1 MQTLLEPSQGTRA
14 NPCAALESNQRIL
27 IVDDNSAIRD
37 DFQKILCAKTENAE
51 FNAAVEGLF
60 ADGPKAKAHRTE
72 FELGF
77 ASQGEEALEMIREAL
92 KKGDRYA
99 MAFMDVRM
107 PPGWDG
113 VETTLKLWEVDPDIQ
128 IVICTAYSDYSWEE
142 MLEIIPRP
150 EQLLILKKPFD
161 AIEVLQLAQALTY
174 KWSLLQASRRNGEQL
189 SRLVNERTLEL
200 KRTIGL
206 LETEMAAHKA
216 ANARFE
222 TICEVSP
229 LGIFMMDEQQR
240 MVYANKALLYGRYAD
255 QLPVMDWENAI
266 HPDDREDMRAEWS
279 AIKQTGKPFRATR
292 RYNLKDGNVIWGN
305 VTVAP
310 VWKEGRLSGYMGIL
324 EDITEKKR
332 RDEQL
337 IHSQRMES
345 IGTLASGVAH
355 DLNNILAPI
364 LMAATILHD
373 LVPPEARS
381 FTSAIEKSAQRGAD
395 IVKQVLTFARG
406 IEGERINL
414 QPRSLIREV
423 EEIVTGTFPKSINL
437 QDFVSND
444 LRMVTGDAT
453 QLHQVLL
460 NLCINARDAMP
471 DGGTLTIRAENRVI
485 NAHETGIHPDAKAQ
499 EYVVISVTDTGT
511 GISPEVIERIFDP
524 FFTTKQVGKG
534 TGLGLSTAIGIAK
547 SHGGFLKVQS
557 EFGNGATFCFYLPAV
572 AGQEANSGLKDR
584 PASQSGNGEWILLV
598 DDEAAIRTIT
608 KVVLTN
614 NGYNVLVAT
623 DGIDALTI
631 YAQHLN
637 KIAVVLTDL
646 MMPLLDGVKL
656 TLALREMNRGVVVIA
671 ATGQPDE
678 ARESELHQ
686 LGVETILQK
695 PYSTGKLLEAIHHAI
710 HG

>member
-1 MQTLLEPSQGTRA
+1 MQPIMRQLAVTYRQKGIALEKNRRILLVDDSEAIHEDFKKILNSDREEADFDTRA
-14 NPCAALESNQRIL
+14 AELLGDREGVKVRNDFEIDYAL
-27 IVDDNSAIRD
+27 
-37 DFQKILCAKTENAE
+37 
-51 FNAAVEGLF
+51 
-60 ADGPKAKAHRTE
+60 
-72 FELGF
+72 
-77 ASQGEEALEMIREAL
+77 QGQEALELVRAAV
-92 KKGDRYA
+92 KAGRPYA

-113 VETTLKLWEVDPDIQ
+113 VETTLKLWEADPDIQ

-142 MLEIIPRP
+142 MLEVIPKP

-161 AIEVLQLAQALTY
+161 AIEVLQLAQALTD

-200 KRTIGL
+200 RRTIGL

-216 ANARFE
+216 ANTRFE

-229 LGIFMMDEQQR
+229 LGIFTMDEEQR
-240 MVYANKALLYGRYAD
+240 LIYANKAFLNGRNIEELAGF
-255 QLPVMDWENAI
+255 DWQEAI
-266 HPDDREDMRAEWS
+266 HPDDREAMLAQWT
-279 AIKQTGKPFRATR
+279 AIRETGKPFRATR
-292 RYNLKDGNVIWGN
+292 RYSREDGKVIWGN
-305 VTVAP
+305 VTVTP

-324 EDITEKKR
+324 EDITEQKQ

-364 LMAATILHD
+364 LMAASILHD
-373 LVPPEARS
+373 LVPTEGRS
-381 FTSAIEKSAQRGAD
+381 LTSAIEKSAQRGAD

-406 IEGERINL
+406 IECERINL
-414 QPRSLIREV
+414 QPQSLITDV
-423 EEIVTGTFPKSINL
+423 EEIVNGTFPKSITL
-437 QDFVSND
+437 RKSVSND
-444 LRMVTGDAT
+444 LRMVTGDST

-471 DGGTLTIRAENRVI
+471 SGGTLTIRAENQI
-485 NAHETGIHPDAKAQ
+485 FTAHDTAIHPDAKAR
-499 EYVVISVTDTGT
+499 EYVAISVEDTGT
-511 GISPEVIERIFDP
+511 GISPEILERIFDP

-547 SHGGFLKVQS
+547 SHGGFLKVHS
-557 EFGNGATFCFYLPAV
+557 EFGKGARFSFYLPAIS
-572 AGQEANSGLKDR
+572 ARE
-584 PASQSGNGEWILLV
+584 PASMLPEKPVSQSGNGEWILLV
-598 DDEAAIRTIT
+598 DDEAAIRTVT
-608 KVVLTN
+608 KVMLTA
-614 NGYNVLVAT
+614 NGYNVLVAK
-623 DGIDALTI
+623 DGIDALTM
-631 YAQHLN
+631 YAQHIN
-637 KIAVVLTDL
+637 QIAVVLTDM

-656 TLALREMNRGVVVIA
+656 TGALREMNKSIAVIA

-678 ARESELHQ
+678 ARETELKQ
-686 LGVETILQK
+686 LGVKTILQK
-695 PYSTGKLLEAIHHAI
+695 PYSTGKLLEALHHTI